1 MSRPEESDGT
11 RSSQIVSTRR
21 YHFDA
26 HDRPADHSLFCCRPV
41 SWRRSPSLCAY
52 YCPLSVCE
60 PTIDFKKLS
69 WSIYPR
75 RSTVLPS
82 WPSLGFILGSQTTF
96 QPDQTQSIHDSNMP
110 RAPKA
115 KATATSSAEE
125 DTKPYNRTP
134 SAPPASPGKKG
145 KTWTKADKIKL
156 LLEVI
161 GSQKP
166 DFDMISTKFEGR
178 TRSQVS
184 HSL

>member
-1 MSRPEESDGT
+1 
-11 RSSQIVSTRR
+11 
-21 YHFDA
+21 
-26 HDRPADHSLFCCRPV
+26 
-41 SWRRSPSLCAY
+41 
-52 YCPLSVCE
+52 
-60 PTIDFKKLS
+60 
-69 WSIYPR
+69 
-75 RSTVLPS
+75 
-82 WPSLGFILGSQTTF
+82 
-96 QPDQTQSIHDSNMP
+96 MP

-161 GSQKP
+161 GWQKP

-178 TRSQVS
+178 TRSQVYDQWRQQVLPGIKATGS
-184 HSL
+184 VEGRKASE

>member
-1 MSRPEESDGT
+1 
-11 RSSQIVSTRR
+11 
-21 YHFDA
+21 
-26 HDRPADHSLFCCRPV
+26 
-41 SWRRSPSLCAY
+41 
-52 YCPLSVCE
+52 
-60 PTIDFKKLS
+60 
-69 WSIYPR
+69 
-75 RSTVLPS
+75 
-82 WPSLGFILGSQTTF
+82 
-96 QPDQTQSIHDSNMP
+96 MP

-166 DFDMISTKFEGR
+166 DFDMISAKFEGR
-178 TRSQVS
+178 RRSQVS
-184 HSL
+184 LSL